1 MSGSQPMP
9 SVHRWRAAMSAIP
22 PNVQG
27 MLWIALSG
35 LIFSCFMALV
45 RHVGSH
51 MDPIQISFMRYAF
64 GLVFLLPFFMRVRMP
79 DIVAANWKLHLL
91 RGVMHG
97 VGVMLW
103 FYAMS
108 RIPLAEVT
116 AIGFT
121 NPVFATVGAAIFLG
135 ETIRAPRIIAVL
147 VGLFGA
153 LLIIRPGFEVIDP
166 GAIAMLIAA
175 PIFAMSDLCAKALTR
190 RESGPAV
197 VAYLSIF
204 VTVVTFVPAMMVWRA
219 PTAEEW
225 IITIVIAGLATVGH
239 LCMTQGFRVGEM
251 SAIQSAK
258 FLQLLWSALIGYVM
272 FAEAPGLFTWIG
284 SLIIIGSALYIARRE
299 SMARATGRRTVEASR
314 TSPPPPT

>member
-1 MSGSQPMP
+1 MP
-9 SVHRWRAAMSAIP
+9 PVDRWRASFAAVP

-27 MLWIALSG
+27 MFWVALSG
-35 LIFSCFMALV
+35 LIFSSFMALV
-45 RHVGSH
+45 RHVGAH
-51 MDPIQISFMRYAF
+51 MDPIQVSFLRYGF
-64 GLVFLLPFFMRVRMP
+64 GLLFLVPFFLRVRMAEV
-79 DIVAANWKLHLL
+79 VAANWKLHVL
-91 RGVMHG
+91 RGTMHG

-121 NPVFATVGAAIFLG
+121 NPVFATIGAVIFLR
-135 ETIRAPRIIAVL
+135 EAIRLPRITAVV

-153 LLIIRPGFEVIDP
+153 LLIVRPGFAEIDP

-175 PIFAMSDLCAKALTR
+175 PIFACSDLIAKVLTR

-204 VTVVTFVPAMMVWRA
+204 VTAVTFVPAMLVWRA
-219 PTAEEW
+219 PTTEEW
-225 IITIVIAGLATVGH
+225 LVTIAIAGLATLGH
-239 LCMTQGFRVGEM
+239 LAMMQGFKVGEM
-251 SAIQSAK
+251 SAVQSAR

-272 FAEAPGLFTWIG
+272 FAEAPGLYTWIG
-284 SLIIIGSALYIARRE
+284 SAIIVGAALFIAHRE
-299 SMARATGRRTVEASR
+299 GKARQTGRPTIEPAKASR
-314 TSPPPPT
+314 TPPS

>member
-1 MSGSQPMP
+1 MLP
-9 SVHRWRAAMSAIP
+9 VVKWRAAFAAVP

-27 MLWIALSG
+27 MFWVALSG
-35 LIFSCFMALV
+35 LIFSTFMALV

-51 MDPIQISFMRYAF
+51 MDPIQVSFLRYAF
-64 GLVFLLPFFMRVRMP
+64 GLLLLVPFFIRVRWP
-79 DIVAANWKLHLL
+79 DVAAANWKLHVL
-91 RGVMHG
+91 RGTMHG
-97 VGVMLW
+97 IGVMLW

-121 NPVFATVGAAIFLG
+121 NPVFATIGAVIFLR
-135 ETIRAPRIIAVL
+135 EAIRLPRIIAVV

-153 LLIIRPGFEVIDP
+153 LLIVRPGFAVVDP

-175 PIFAMSDLCAKALTR
+175 PIFAVSDLIAKVLTR

-204 VTVVTFVPAMMVWRA
+204 VTAVTFVPAMLVWRA

-225 IITIVIAGLATVGH
+225 LVTIAIAGLATLGH
-239 LCMTQGFRVGEM
+239 LAMMQGFKVGEM
-251 SAIQSAK
+251 SAVQSARY
-258 FLQLLWSALIGYVM
+258 LQLLWSALIGYAL
-272 FAEAPGLFTWIG
+272 FAEAPGLYTWV
-284 SLIIIGSALYIARRE
+284 GSAIIVGAALFIAHRE
-299 SMARATGRRTVEASR
+299 GKARQTGRPTVEAAQSG
-314 TSPPPPT
+314 PTTPT